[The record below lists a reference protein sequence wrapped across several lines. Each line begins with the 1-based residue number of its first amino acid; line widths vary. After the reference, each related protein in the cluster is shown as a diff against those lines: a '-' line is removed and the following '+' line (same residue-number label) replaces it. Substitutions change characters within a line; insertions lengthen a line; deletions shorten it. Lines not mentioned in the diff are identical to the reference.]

1 MPTEHIVQLL
11 IVERDRLD
19 AAISAL
25 RGTKRRGRPPKNP
38 LANAPDWVTGKKPAE
53 IQTKKRG
60 RRYSLAARKRQA
72 AKMRLYWKN
81 KKKQTKTS
89 AATA

>member
-1 MPTEHIVQLL
+1 MPTEHIVLLL
-11 IVERDRLD
+11 IAERDRLD

-25 RGTKRRGRPPKNP
+25 GGTKRRGRPPKNP
-38 LANAPDWVTGKKPAE
+38 LANAPAWVTGKKPAE
-53 IQTKKRG
+53 TKKRG

-81 KKKQTKTS
+81 KRKETKL
-89 AATA
+89 ATA